1 MDKALKE
8 QYMRAIIRFRKIAL
22 ILPYSSNLSI
32 NELVVMRGLEDNCPY
47 SEGSIN
53 ISEIKSELHITK
65 SAISQMMN
73 SLEKKGFIERK
84 IDTNDR
90 RKIVVTL
97 TQTGKDILE
106 ETKKSANNNLNK
118 IISNLGDENTK
129 QLINLLNQ
137 VSDISEEL
145 KKGYQKNNKV
155 NN

>member
-8 QYMRAIIRFRKIAL
+8 QYMRAIIRFRKIAI
-22 ILPYSSNLSI
+22 ILPYSSNLGI

-145 KKGYQKNNKV
+145 KKG
-155 NN
+155 